1 MATNSNYNGGNGQRP
16 AGSGRRPSGNGQRPA
31 GQRPAGSRPAGNS
44 NGQRRVSAKQ
54 RAAKK
59 RRKVIIFGVEIA
71 VILIMVA
78 VLYLVMTH
86 TNNEG
91 PKVTVLE
98 TEELRIP
105 EEVQQDEAMK
115 GYMNIALFGVD
126 ATKDSQLYK
135 GSRSDSIM
143 IASINMDT
151 GDIKLVSV
159 YRDTYLNIGT
169 DSYQKCNAAYSYG
182 GAEQAVK
189 MLNMNLDM
197 DTMKYDMSFDVNYEG
212 KKYDLGTV
220 YYSLADGVV
229 VTTDTLLGAYQLAG
243 AVEEKNDSYLFTEAF
258 ARDFKAALGQ
268 QKYITLIS
276 AEDMTGVD
284 MEGVSMSGLQ
294 DAVFTFYEDVFKGF
308 ETGMVKKISGGYA
321 IQADGQQVAQLMI
334 NMLDF
339 IGKNPEQV
347 LNATEAYMM
356 TVMDSMNASAEDR
369 AQIKEGFAELKASEQ
384 DFVDGASDLSAMLK
398 EIVKEPSVSMVLN
411 SFKYNAEVKQLAEG
425 FRSTE
430 VYDVTHNGKRVAK
443 ITTDSTM
450 MSSNETVTIP
460 KGGMT
465 LEELQNQMARLENKY
480 NPVVG
485 VTVTWGWGGDNEA
498 SLEANRKEGSAVFG
512 GNYDYTDLVVKNGRA
527 YLPLRDICDMLGE
540 DVGWE
545 KTTKT
550 SYVMQNGK
558 RVNMNVLLQDGKS
571 FVGVRA
577 FEQLG
582 YTVTYTPLEDEKMVE
597 IMK

>member
-1 MATNSNYNGGNGQRP
+1 MLKNMNKTKKSNLITYAIVIVAFVVMQTLSSTGSISSLLTGLLVPLCTYIILAVSLNLVVGILGELSLGHAGFMCVGAFSGCSTDELGYLKMAANAMDTMKTCEVKGTMQADINFD
-16 AGSGRRPSGNGQRPA
+16 ALEMFMTD
-31 GQRPAGSRPAGNS
+31 
-44 NGQRRVSAKQ
+44 VAK
-54 RAAKK
+54 ATGAD
-59 RRKVIIFGVEIA
+59 
-71 VILIMVA
+71 MVA
-78 VLYLVMTH
+78 
-86 TNNEG
+86 
-91 PKVTVLE
+91 TVGE
-98 TEELRIP
+98 FPDGRKTM
-105 EEVQQDEAMK
+105 Q
-115 GYMNIALFGVD
+115 
-126 ATKDSQLYK
+126 
-135 GSRSDSIM
+135 
-143 IASINMDT
+143 MDY
-151 GDIKLVSV
+151 D
-159 YRDTYLNIGT
+159 
-169 DSYQKCNAAYSYG
+169 
-182 GAEQAVK
+182 
-189 MLNMNLDM
+189 MNLDM

-220 YYSLADGVV
+220 YYSLTDGVV

-356 TVMDSMNASAEDR
+356 TVMDSMNVSAEDK

-398 EIVKEPSVSMVLN
+398 EIVKEPSVSMVLD

-498 SLEANRKEGSAVFG
+498 SLQANRKEGSAVFG

-582 YTVTYTPLEDEKMVE
+582 YTVTYTPQEDENMVE